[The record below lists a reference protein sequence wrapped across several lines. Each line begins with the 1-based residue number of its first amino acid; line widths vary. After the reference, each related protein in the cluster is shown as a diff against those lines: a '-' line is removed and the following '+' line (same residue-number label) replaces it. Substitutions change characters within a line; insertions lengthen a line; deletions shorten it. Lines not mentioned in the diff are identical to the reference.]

1 MGFLEIT
8 RKDLLLLVRD
18 RRALVVLLLLP
29 MAFICILGLSTG
41 RLLGWRNDNQLL
53 KLGVVDNC
61 ESRHSG
67 LIIERMQAIN
77 GIKTVRVA
85 SLIEVEKQL
94 NDRDLTAAVIIGEDF
109 ESRVEILKPQD
120 IFDVSDA
127 RMKINLEDVDSRIL
141 SRPAA
146 AMVQSVVDQLVLF
159 CTLQAVLPDS
169 ARRSAVQSTVVDLLM
184 GTSSDDEPDV
194 GSKSVAANL
203 EQNPP
208 DNKQLN
214 SATAAD
220 SSTGTSKP
228 DPVNANAGNADAD
241 NADADN
247 ADADNAD
254 AESGN
259 PVYQTLVPAY
269 TVMFAFF
276 LVPVMGRSF
285 IAEREL
291 GTLKRLRI
299 APIGAV
305 DLVLGKTIPFLVIS
319 LAQSAALFLFGRMLF
334 GMSWGSQPWLLIPIV
349 ACTSLSATGMGLLI
363 ATLVRTDS
371 QVSAYANFLV
381 ITLAGISGCF
391 MPREWLPEIM
401 QTVSL
406 ATPHAWSLIAY
417 HEALTT
423 PTPDLA
429 TVAKSC
435 GVLTLFALILATF
448 GCWKMQ
454 YSRD

>member
-18 RRALVVLLLLP
+18 RRALVVLLALP

-67 LIIERMQAIN
+67 LIIDRMQAID

-85 SLIEVEKQL
+85 SLGEVETQL
-94 NDRDLTAAVIIGEDF
+94 NDRDLTAAVVIGEDF

-120 IFDVSDA
+120 IFDVSEA
-127 RMKINLEDVDSRIL
+127 RMKIDLADVDIRIL

-146 AMVQSVVDQLVLF
+146 AMVQSVVEQLALF

-169 ARRSAVQSTVVDLLM
+169 ARRSAVQSKVADLLM
-184 GTSSDDEPDV
+184 GNSTIDEPEFD
-194 GSKSVAANL
+194 SNTDDATS
-203 EQNPP
+203 EQSPR
-208 DNKQLN
+208 DNEERN
-214 SATAAD
+214 AATANN
-220 SSTGTSKP
+220 SSNGRDKP
-228 DPVNANAGNADAD
+228 DATN
-241 NADADN
+241 
-247 ADADNAD
+247 
-254 AESGN
+254 AESEPGN

-276 LVPVMGRSF
+276 LVPIMGRSF

-319 LAQSAALFLFGRMLF
+319 LAQSAALFLFGRLLF
-334 GMSWGSQPWLLIPIV
+334 GMSWGSHPWLLFPIV

-391 MPREWLPEIM
+391 MPRDWLPEIM

-417 HEALTT
+417 HEALTSQ
-423 PTPDLA
+423 TPDVTQIGKA
-429 TVAKSC
+429 C
-435 GVLTLFALILATF
+435 GVLALYAAILATL

-454 YSRD
+454 RSSD

>member
-8 RKDLLLLVRD
+8 RKDLTLLVRD

-61 ESRHSG
+61 ESRHSE
-67 LIIERMQAIN
+67 LVIERMQSID

-85 SLIEVEKQL
+85 SLAEVEERL
-94 NDRDLTAAVIIGEDF
+94 SDRDLTAAVVIGDNF
-109 ESRVEILKPQD
+109 QSKVEVLNPQD
-120 IFDVSDA
+120 IFDVSEA
-127 RMKINLEDVDSRIL
+127 RMKIGLDDVDIRVL
-141 SRPAA
+141 SRPAG

-159 CTLQAVLPDS
+159 CTLQAVLPDA
-169 ARRSAVQSTVVDLLM
+169 ARRSEVKSMVADLLL
-184 GTSSDDEPDV
+184 G
-194 GSKSVAANL
+194 
-203 EQNPP
+203 
-208 DNKQLN
+208 
-214 SATAAD
+214 D
-220 SSTGTSKP
+220 SSTEP
-228 DPVNANAGNADAD
+228 DQPDSDENSDADAKSDSTLASGQLGTIAETDPKNEDD
-241 NADADN
+241 NT
-247 ADADNAD
+247 
-254 AESGN
+254 EPGN

-276 LVPVMGRSF
+276 LVPIMGRSF
-285 IAEREL
+285 IAERDL
-291 GTLKRLRI
+291 GTLRRLRI
-299 APIGAV
+299 APISSIDV
-305 DLVLGKTIPFLVIS
+305 VLGKTIPFLVIS
-319 LAQSAALFLFGRMLF
+319 LAQSAALFLFGRLLF
-334 GMSWGSQPWLLIPIV
+334 GMSWGIQPWLLFPIV

-391 MPREWLPEIM
+391 MPRDWLPELM

-406 ATPHAWSLIAY
+406 GTPHAWSLIAY
-417 HEALTT
+417 HEALTSQ
-423 PTPDLA
+423 TPD
-429 TVAKSC
+429 VAEIAKAC
-435 GVLTLFALILATF
+435 GVLTIFAVTLAAF

>member
-18 RRALVVLLLLP
+18 RRALVVLLALP

-61 ESRHSG
+61 QSRHSG
-67 LIIERMQAIN
+67 LIIARMQAID

-85 SLIEVEKQL
+85 SLAAVEDQL
-94 NDRDLTAAVIIGEDF
+94 SDRDLTAAVVIGEEF
-109 ESRVEILKPQD
+109 ESKVEILKPQD
-120 IFDVSDA
+120 IFDVGEA
-127 RMKINLEDVDSRIL
+127 RMKISLADVDVRIL

-169 ARRSAVQSTVVDLLM
+169 ARQATVQSKVVDLLL
-184 GTSSDDEPDV
+184 GNEVSSDGEAAP
-194 GSKSVAANL
+194 KSDPVDGN
-203 EQNPP
+203 NVVNSPTT
-208 DNKQLN
+208 QLN
-214 SATAAD
+214 ESDETALDETVASD
-220 SSTGTSKP
+220 ENSQ
-228 DPVNANAGNADAD
+228 A
-241 NADADN
+241 
-247 ADADNAD
+247 
-254 AESGN
+254 GN

-276 LVPVMGRSF
+276 LVPIMGRSF

-299 APIGAV
+299 APISAA

-319 LAQSAALFLFGRMLF
+319 VAQSAALFVFGRLLF
-334 GMSWGSQPWLLIPIV
+334 GMSWGIQPWLLIPIV
-349 ACTSLSATGMGLLI
+349 ACTSLAATGMGLLI

-391 MPREWLPEIM
+391 MPRDWLPEIM

-406 ATPHAWSLIAY
+406 GTPHAWSLIAY

-423 PTPDLA
+423 QDPDIA
-429 TVAKSC
+429 EIAKAC
-435 GVLTLFALILATF
+435 GVLASFAAVLATL
-448 GCWKMQ
+448 GCWKIRH
-454 YSRD
+454 SGD

>member
-8 RKDLLLLVRD
+8 RKDLTLLVRD

-61 ESRHSG
+61 GSRHSG
-67 LIIERMQAIN
+67 LIIERMQAID
-77 GIKTVRVA
+77 GINTVRVA
-85 SLIEVEKQL
+85 SLAQVEEQL
-94 NDRDLTAAVIIGEDF
+94 SDRDLTAAVVIGERF
-109 ESRVEILKPQD
+109 ESKVEILSPRD
-120 IFDVSDA
+120 IFDVSEA
-127 RMKINLEDVDSRIL
+127 RMKITLDDVDIRVL
-141 SRPAA
+141 SRPAG
-146 AMVQSVVDQLVLF
+146 AMVQSIVDQLVLF

-169 ARRSAVQSTVVDLLM
+169 ARRSEVKSKVADLLL
-184 GTSSDDEPDV
+184 GNSSTEPDEPDSDE
-194 GSKSVAANL
+194 GSDTESNPNPAVATGKLDKTAENDT
-203 EQNPP
+203 N
-208 DNKQLN
+208 NKD
-214 SATAAD
+214 D
-220 SSTGTSKP
+220 STEP
-228 DPVNANAGNADAD
+228 
-241 NADADN
+241 
-247 ADADNAD
+247 
-254 AESGN
+254 GN

-276 LVPVMGRSF
+276 LVPIMGRSF

-291 GTLKRLRI
+291 GTLRRLRI
-299 APIGAV
+299 APISAV

-319 LAQSAALFLFGRMLF
+319 LAQSAALFLFGRLLF
-334 GMSWGSQPWLLIPIV
+334 GMSWGSQPWLLFPIV

-391 MPREWLPEIM
+391 MPRDWLPEVM

-406 ATPHAWSLIAY
+406 GTPHAWSLIAY
-417 HEALTT
+417 HEALTSQA
-423 PTPDLA
+423 PD
-429 TVAKSC
+429 VAEIAQAC
-435 GVLTLFALILATF
+435 GVLSLFAVTLAAF

>member
-8 RKDLLLLVRD
+8 RKDLTLLVRD

-61 ESRHSG
+61 KSRHSG
-67 LIIERMQAIN
+67 LVIERMQAID

-85 SLIEVEKQL
+85 SLAEVEERL
-94 NDRDLTAAVIIGEDF
+94 SDRDLTAAVVIGESF
-109 ESRVEILKPQD
+109 QSNVEVLSPQD
-120 IFDVSDA
+120 IFDVSEA
-127 RMKINLEDVDSRIL
+127 RMKIALDDVDIRVL
-141 SRPAA
+141 SRPAG
-146 AMVQSVVDQLVLF
+146 AMVQSIVDQLVLF

-169 ARRSAVQSTVVDLLM
+169 ARRSVVKSKVADLLL
-184 GTSSDDEPDV
+184 GNSSTEPDEPDSDEDS
-194 GSKSVAANL
+194 GAEAKSNPAVASG
-203 EQNPP
+203 
-208 DNKQLN
+208 QLDP
-214 SATAAD
+214 TAAAETNNKD
-220 SSTGTSKP
+220 DGTEP
-228 DPVNANAGNADAD
+228 
-241 NADADN
+241 
-247 ADADNAD
+247 
-254 AESGN
+254 GN

-276 LVPVMGRSF
+276 LVPIMGRSF

-291 GTLKRLRI
+291 GTLRRLRI
-299 APIGAV
+299 APISSV

-319 LAQSAALFLFGRMLF
+319 LAQSAALFLFGRLLF
-334 GMSWGSQPWLLIPIV
+334 GMSWGSQPWLLFPIV

-391 MPREWLPEIM
+391 MPRDWLPELM

-406 ATPHAWSLIAY
+406 GTPHAWALIAY
-417 HEALTT
+417 HEALTDQT
-423 PTPDLA
+423 PNI
-429 TVAKSC
+429 TVIAQAC
-435 GVLTLFALILATF
+435 GVLTLFAATLAVF

>member
-8 RKDLLLLVRD
+8 RKDLTLLVRD

-67 LIIERMQAIN
+67 LVIERMQSID

-85 SLIEVEKQL
+85 SLAEVEAQL
-94 NDRDLTAAVIIGEDF
+94 SDRDLTAAVVIGESF
-109 ESRVEILKPQD
+109 QSRVEVLNPQD
-120 IFDVSDA
+120 IFDVSEA
-127 RMKINLEDVDSRIL
+127 RMKIGLDDVDIRVL
-141 SRPAA
+141 SRPAG

-159 CTLQAVLPDS
+159 CTLQAVLPDA
-169 ARRSAVQSTVVDLLM
+169 ARRSEVKSKVADLLL
-184 GTSSDDEPDV
+184 GNTSTEPDE
-194 GSKSVAANL
+194 SDSDQDSDAAANPDPAL
-203 EQNPP
+203 NPGSL
-208 DNKQLN
+208 D
-214 SATAAD
+214 ATAATD
-220 SSTGTSKP
+220 TNDKDGGTEP
-228 DPVNANAGNADAD
+228 
-241 NADADN
+241 
-247 ADADNAD
+247 
-254 AESGN
+254 GN

-276 LVPVMGRSF
+276 LVPIMGRSF

-291 GTLKRLRI
+291 GTLRRLRI
-299 APIGAV
+299 APISAIDV
-305 DLVLGKTIPFLVIS
+305 VLGKTIPFLVIS
-319 LAQSAALFLFGRMLF
+319 LAQSAALFLFGRLLF
-334 GMSWGSQPWLLIPIV
+334 GMSWGAQPWLLFPIV

-391 MPREWLPEIM
+391 MPRDWLPELM

-406 ATPHAWSLIAY
+406 GTPHAWSLIAY
-417 HEALTT
+417 HEALTSQ
-423 PTPDLA
+423 TPDLA
-429 TVAKSC
+429 EIAKAC
-435 GVLTLFALILATF
+435 GVLSLFAITLATF
-448 GCWKMQ
+448 GCWKMHF
-454 YSRD
+454 SRD

>member
-8 RKDLLLLVRD
+8 RKDLTLLVRD

-61 ESRHSG
+61 KSRHSG
-67 LIIERMQAIN
+67 LVIKRMQAID

-85 SLIEVEKQL
+85 SLAEVEEQL
-94 NDRDLTAAVIIGEDF
+94 SDRDLTAAVVIGESF
-109 ESRVEILKPQD
+109 ESKVEVLNPQD
-120 IFDVSDA
+120 IFDVSEA
-127 RMKINLEDVDSRIL
+127 RMKIALDDVDIRIL
-141 SRPAA
+141 SRPAG

-169 ARRSAVQSTVVDLLM
+169 ARRSAVQSKVVDLFL
-184 GTSSDDEPDV
+184 GTSSAEPDDAV
-194 GSKSVAANL
+194 SPEEAGPAA
-203 EQNPP
+203 EA
-208 DNKQLN
+208 N
-214 SATAAD
+214 SAAATRPLD
-220 SSTGTSKP
+220 VTVATDAKQNEDDGTEP
-228 DPVNANAGNADAD
+228 
-241 NADADN
+241 
-247 ADADNAD
+247 
-254 AESGN
+254 GN

-276 LVPVMGRSF
+276 LVPIMGRSF

-291 GTLKRLRI
+291 GTLRRLRI
-299 APIGAV
+299 APISAV

-319 LAQSAALFLFGRMLF
+319 LAQSAALFLFGRLLF
-334 GMSWGSQPWLLIPIV
+334 GMSWGSQPWLLFPIV

-391 MPREWLPEIM
+391 MPRDWLPEVM

-406 ATPHAWSLIAY
+406 GTPHAWSLIAY
-417 HEALTT
+417 HEALTSQT
-423 PTPDLA
+423 PNIA
-429 TVAKSC
+429 EIAQAC
-435 GVLTLFALILATF
+435 GVLTLFAVTLAAF

>member
-61 ESRHSG
+61 QSRHSG
-67 LIIERMQAIN
+67 LIIARMQAID

-85 SLIEVEKQL
+85 SLAEVEEQL
-94 NDRDLTAAVIIGEDF
+94 SDRDLTAAVVIGEDF
-109 ESRVEILKPQD
+109 ESKVELLKPQD
-120 IFDVSDA
+120 IFDVSEA
-127 RMKINLEDVDSRIL
+127 RMKISLADVDVRIL

-146 AMVQSVVDQLVLF
+146 AMVQSVVEQLALF

-169 ARRSAVQSTVVDLLM
+169 ARRSTVQAKVVDLLL
-184 GTSSDDEPDV
+184 GTELSEDDEP
-194 GSKSVAANL
+194 VAEPDSETGNNAVDRPTNQL
-203 EQNPP
+203 KENGEPTREEAVASDDNP
-208 DNKQLN
+208 Q
-214 SATAAD
+214 A
-220 SSTGTSKP
+220 
-228 DPVNANAGNADAD
+228 
-241 NADADN
+241 
-247 ADADNAD
+247 
-254 AESGN
+254 GN
-259 PVYQTLVPAY
+259 PVYQTVVPAY

-276 LVPVMGRSF
+276 LVPIMGRSF

-291 GTLKRLRI
+291 GTLNRLRI
-299 APIGAV
+299 APISAV

-319 LAQSAALFLFGRMLF
+319 LAQSAALFVFGRLLF
-334 GMSWGSQPWLLIPIV
+334 GMSWGTQPWLLIPIV
-349 ACTSLSATGMGLLI
+349 ACTSLAATGMGLLI

-391 MPREWLPEIM
+391 MPREWLPEVM

-406 ATPHAWSLIAY
+406 GTPHAWSLIAY

-423 PTPDLA
+423 QEPDI
-429 TVAKSC
+429 TEIAKAC
-435 GVLTLFALILATF
+435 GVLASFAAILASL
-448 GCWKMQ
+448 GCWKI
-454 YSRD
+454 RRRGD

>member
-18 RRALVVLLLLP
+18 RRALVVLLALP

-67 LIIERMQAIN
+67 LIIERMQAID

-85 SLIEVEKQL
+85 SLDEVETQL
-94 NDRDLTAAVIIGEDF
+94 NDRDLTAAVVIGEDF
-109 ESRVEILKPQD
+109 ESKVEILKPQD
-120 IFDVSDA
+120 IFDVSEA
-127 RMKINLEDVDSRIL
+127 RMKIDLADVDIRIL

-146 AMVQSVVDQLVLF
+146 AMVQSVVEQLALF

-169 ARRSAVQSTVVDLLM
+169 ARRSAVQSKVADLLI
-184 GTSSDDEPDV
+184 GNSAIDEPD
-194 GSKSVAANL
+194 SDSNTDKPNS
-203 EQNPP
+203 EQSLPG
-208 DNKQLN
+208 NKGRN
-214 SATAAD
+214 AATANNAPTDSDRPHATNAD
-220 SSTGTSKP
+220 SEP
-228 DPVNANAGNADAD
+228 
-241 NADADN
+241 
-247 ADADNAD
+247 
-254 AESGN
+254 GN

-276 LVPVMGRSF
+276 LVPIMGRSF

-319 LAQSAALFLFGRMLF
+319 LAQSTALFLFGRLLF

-391 MPREWLPEIM
+391 MPRDWLPEIM

-423 PTPDLA
+423 PTPDLS
-429 TVAKSC
+429 TVGKSC

>member
-67 LIIERMQAIN
+67 LIIERMQAID

-85 SLIEVEKQL
+85 SLDDVKLQL
-94 NDRDLTAAVIIGEDF
+94 NDRDLTAAVVIGEHF
-109 ESRVEILKPQD
+109 ESKVEILEPQD
-120 IFDVSDA
+120 IFDVTEA
-127 RMKINLEDVDSRIL
+127 RMKIDLADVDIRIL

-146 AMVQSVVDQLVLF
+146 AMVQSVVEQLALF
-159 CTLQAVLPDS
+159 CTLQAVLPGS
-169 ARRSAVQSTVVDLLM
+169 ARRSAVQSRVADLLI
-184 GTSSDDEPDV
+184 GNASADESDYDWNADN
-194 GSKSVAANL
+194 VAAGQASSTS
-203 EQNPP
+203 EQPVTDTTNSSSTATNRP
-208 DNKQLN
+208 D
-214 SATAAD
+214 AD
-220 SSTGTSKP
+220 S
-228 DPVNANAGNADAD
+228 
-241 NADADN
+241 
-247 ADADNAD
+247 
-254 AESGN
+254 ESGN

-276 LVPVMGRSF
+276 LVPIMGRSF

-319 LAQSAALFLFGRMLF
+319 LAQSAALFVFGRLLF
-334 GMSWGSQPWLLIPIV
+334 GMSWGSHPWLLFPIV
-349 ACTSLSATGMGLLI
+349 ASTSLSATGMGLLI

-391 MPREWLPEIM
+391 MPRDWLPAIM
-401 QTVSL
+401 QSVSL

-417 HEALTT
+417 HEALTSQT
-423 PTPDLA
+423 PNITEIGKA
-429 TVAKSC
+429 C
-435 GVLTLFALILATF
+435 GVLTLYAAILATL

-454 YSRD
+454 RSSD

>member
-8 RKDLLLLVRD
+8 RKDLTLLVRD

-41 RLLGWRNDNQLL
+41 RMLGWRNDNQLL

-61 ESRHSG
+61 QSRHSEL
-67 LIIERMQAIN
+67 LISRMEAID
-77 GIKTVRVA
+77 GIKTSRVD
-85 SLIEVEKQL
+85 SLSEVEQQL
-94 NDRDLTAAVIIGEDF
+94 DARDLTAAVVIDKDF
-109 ESRVEILKPQD
+109 ESSVEILKPQD
-120 IFDVSDA
+120 IFDVGEA
-127 RMKINLEDVDSRIL
+127 RMKIGLADVDVRIL
-141 SRPAA
+141 SRPTA
-146 AMVQSVVDQLVLF
+146 AMVQSVVEQLTLF
-159 CTLQAVLPDS
+159 CTLQAVLPDA
-169 ARRSAVQSTVVDLLM
+169 ARRSTVQSKVADLLL
-184 GTSSDDEPDV
+184 GKSQDDSTDSATETDDEAATEEPSDSQSAV
-194 GSKSVAANL
+194 IASEDGSVENEVASNTEA
-203 EQNPP
+203 E
-208 DNKQLN
+208 
-214 SATAAD
+214 
-220 SSTGTSKP
+220 TSEP
-228 DPVNANAGNADAD
+228 
-241 NADADN
+241 
-247 ADADNAD
+247 
-254 AESGN
+254 GN

-276 LVPVMGRSF
+276 LVPIMGRSF

-319 LAQSAALFLFGRMLF
+319 LAQSAALFLFGRLLF
-334 GMSWGSQPWLLIPIV
+334 GMSWGIQPWLLIPIV

-391 MPREWLPEIM
+391 MPRDWLPEIM
-401 QTVSL
+401 QTMSL

-423 PTPDLA
+423 QSPDTPEI
-429 TVAKSC
+429 AKAC
-435 GVLTLFALILATF
+435 GVLTSFAAILALF
-448 GCWKMQ
+448 GCWTMH
-454 YSRD
+454 RRPD

>member
-18 RRALVVLLLLP
+18 RRALVVLLALP

-67 LIIERMQAIN
+67 LVIDRMQAIE

-85 SLIEVEKQL
+85 SLDEVETQL
-94 NDRDLTAAVIIGEDF
+94 NDRDLTAAVVIGEDF

-120 IFDVSDA
+120 IFDVSEA
-127 RMKINLEDVDSRIL
+127 RMKIDLADVDIRIL

-146 AMVQSVVDQLVLF
+146 AMVQSVVEQLALF

-169 ARRSAVQSTVVDLLM
+169 ARRSAVQSKVADLLM
-184 GTSSDDEPDV
+184 GNSADDEA
-194 GSKSVAANL
+194 GSDIGTDDAASD
-203 EQNPP
+203 QNTSTSERPVT
-208 DNKQLN
+208 DTTNG
-214 SATAAD
+214 SATDDGKPGTD
-220 SSTGTSKP
+220 SEP
-228 DPVNANAGNADAD
+228 
-241 NADADN
+241 
-247 ADADNAD
+247 
-254 AESGN
+254 GN

-276 LVPVMGRSF
+276 LVPIMGRSF

-319 LAQSAALFLFGRMLF
+319 LAQSAALFLFGRLLF
-334 GMSWGSQPWLLIPIV
+334 GMSWGSHPWLLFPIV

-391 MPREWLPEIM
+391 MPRDWLPEIM

-417 HEALTT
+417 HEALTSQ
-423 PTPDLA
+423 TPDVTQIGKA
-429 TVAKSC
+429 C
-435 GVLTLFALILATF
+435 GVLALYAAILATL

-454 YSRD
+454 RSSD

>member
-18 RRALVVLLLLP
+18 RRALVVLLALP

-67 LIIERMQAIN
+67 LIIDRMQAID

-85 SLIEVEKQL
+85 SLDEVETQL
-94 NDRDLTAAVIIGEDF
+94 NDRDLTAAVVIGEDF

-120 IFDVSDA
+120 IFDVSEA
-127 RMKINLEDVDSRIL
+127 RMKIDLTDVDIRIL

-146 AMVQSVVDQLVLF
+146 AMVQSVVEQLALF

-169 ARRSAVQSTVVDLLM
+169 ARRSAVQSKVANLLM
-184 GTSSDDEPDV
+184 GNSADDEA
-194 GSKSVAANL
+194 GSDIGTDDAASD
-203 EQNPP
+203 QNTSTSERPVT
-208 DNKQLN
+208 DTTNG
-214 SATAAD
+214 SATDDGKPGAD
-220 SSTGTSKP
+220 SEP
-228 DPVNANAGNADAD
+228 
-241 NADADN
+241 
-247 ADADNAD
+247 
-254 AESGN
+254 GN

-276 LVPVMGRSF
+276 LVPIMGRSF

-319 LAQSAALFLFGRMLF
+319 LAQSAALFLFGRLLF
-334 GMSWGSQPWLLIPIV
+334 GMSWGSHPWLLFPIV

-391 MPREWLPEIM
+391 MPRDWLPEIM

-417 HEALTT
+417 HEALTSQ
-423 PTPDLA
+423 TPDVTQIGKA
-429 TVAKSC
+429 C
-435 GVLTLFALILATF
+435 GVLALYAAILATL

-454 YSRD
+454 RSSD